1 MSSKGFY
8 GWHLLGA
15 FWIVAFINLAFPAY
29 GASVLNAA
37 MATELGMDR
46 QTLGTVVAIY
56 LAMSGLPGPAVG
68 WSVAHYGVR
77 TTLLIGS
84 ALIIAGS
91 LLMATVVTTGP
102 GAIVGF
108 GLLVGVGVAAGGLI
122 ASQVGVM
129 RWFLRRRSL
138 ALSLLYSGGAIG
150 GFFAPPLLARI
161 AQSGPGHWRWGWF
174 LMAALSAGAALLAW
188 LTVKEQPA
196 DLGQHPDG
204 VDPTAP
210 ASQAKPL
217 PAFVTRDVWTASEVL
232 RGPQFWLM
240 TLSFCG
246 VSMGFALFLGH
257 GIVHLH
263 DLGHPMTVGAWAMST
278 LTLSGLLAKG
288 LLATLGDRL
297 DPRYLWGL
305 FCASFGVGLLV
316 LLVAR
321 TPLLVSVAAACMGI
335 GFGGGLVAMMAVM
348 GNYYGAP
355 AFAAVSG
362 LGIAINTGTSAIA
375 PIGAGFLFDH
385 GFGYTGA
392 FSAVAAWCIAGGLI
406 IMLLPKPQRQADKN

>member
-1 MSSKGFY
+1 MSSTGFY
-8 GWHLLGA
+8 GWRLLGA
-15 FWIVAFINLAFPAY
+15 FWTIAFINLAFPAY

-37 MATELGMDR
+37 MATELGLDR

-68 WSVAHYGVR
+68 WSVARHGVR

-84 ALIIAGS
+84 ALVITGS
-91 LLMATVVTTGP
+91 LFMALFVANGP
-102 GAIVGF
+102 GAIIGF

-129 RWFLRRRSL
+129 RWFLRKRSL

-150 GFFAPPLLARI
+150 GFFAPPLLAKI
-161 AQSGPGHWRWGWF
+161 AQSGPGHWRWGWY
-174 LMAALSAGAALLAW
+174 LMAALSACAALLAW

-204 VDPTAP
+204 VDPAATA
-210 ASQAKPL
+210 AGKAKPL
-217 PAFVTRDVWTASEVL
+217 PAFVTQETWTAAEVL
-232 RGPQFWLM
+232 GGPHFWLM

-257 GIVHLH
+257 GIVHLK

-288 LLATLGDRL
+288 LLAAFGDRL

-305 FCASFGVGLLV
+305 FCASFGAGLLV

-321 TPLLVSVAAACMGI
+321 TPVLVSVAAACMGI

-348 GNYYGAP
+348 GNYYGTQ

-385 GFGYTGA
+385 GFGYQGA
-392 FSAVAAWCIAGGLI
+392 FTAVATWCLVGGLVI
-406 IMLLPKPQRQADKN
+406 LLLPKPRRGA

>member
-1 MSSKGFY
+1 MSSTGFY
-8 GWHLLGA
+8 GWRLLGA

-37 MATELGMDR
+37 MATELGLDR

-68 WSVAHYGVR
+68 WSVARYGVR

-84 ALIIAGS
+84 ALIISGS
-91 LLMATVVTTGP
+91 LLMGTVVTTGP
-102 GAIVGF
+102 GAIIGF
-108 GLLVGVGVAAGGLI
+108 GLLVGVGVAFGGLI

-204 VDPTAP
+204 IDPA
-210 ASQAKPL
+210 AAAAGNAKPL
-217 PAFVTRDVWTASEVL
+217 PAFVTREAWTAAEVL

-257 GIVHLH
+257 GIVHLR

-288 LLATLGDRL
+288 LLAAFGDRL

-305 FCASFGVGLLV
+305 FCASFGIGLLV

-321 TPLLVSVAAACMGI
+321 TPTLVSVAAACMGI

-348 GNYYGAP
+348 GNYYGAA

-392 FSAVAAWCIAGGLI
+392 FSAVATWCIVGGLV
-406 IMLLPKPQRQADKN
+406 IMLLPKPRRTA